1 MFAHTTRPSVGQLI
15 IHTPTRAIV
24 ASTPHGRWP
33 SAPAGPTLAVHRAT
47 LPPPPPT
54 EQVRAAQRD
63 IDRSVRDLEREA
75 TRLKREEAKI
85 VADVK
90 KAARSG
96 DAAGAKALAKEVV
109 RLRAQKVGKRGGGG
123 CLWGAGVRRGRARPS
138 PGAGRARATPRRE
151 GAADPRPLSPPPCIP
166 HQTRL
171 QSSMAQLRGTR
182 ASISTTA
189 ATAAVGASM
198 AVATKAMQGSVANA
212 DKARATILQF
222 QKEHAKADMASEARV
237 GGGGRWGWLGAAL
250 GRREGGR
257 AEGCLARH
265 ACRTPSPPLTP
276 PIPIPTC
283 MRR

>member
-1 MFAHTTRPSVGQLI
+1 
-15 IHTPTRAIV
+15 
-24 ASTPHGRWP
+24 
-33 SAPAGPTLAVHRAT
+33 
-47 LPPPPPT
+47 
-54 EQVRAAQRD
+54 
-63 IDRSVRDLEREA
+63 
-75 TRLKREEAKI
+75 
-85 VADVK
+85 
-90 KAARSG
+90 
-96 DAAGAKALAKEVV
+96 
-109 RLRAQKVGKRGGGG
+109 
-123 CLWGAGVRRGRARPS
+123 
-138 PGAGRARATPRRE
+138 
-151 GAADPRPLSPPPCIP
+151 
-166 HQTRL
+166 
-171 QSSMAQLRGTR
+171 MAQLRGTR